1 MMHFAVG
8 PLHQLGT
15 HRMSIYRDGHVTPR
29 LRKTFSSEPKVNAE
43 GMTLVAWKPRLCED
57 ALIYFV
63 FRVYPAGPYESIRF

>member
-43 GMTLVAWKPRLCED
+43 GMTLVDSARMP
-57 ALIYFV
+57 
-63 FRVYPAGPYESIRF
+63 